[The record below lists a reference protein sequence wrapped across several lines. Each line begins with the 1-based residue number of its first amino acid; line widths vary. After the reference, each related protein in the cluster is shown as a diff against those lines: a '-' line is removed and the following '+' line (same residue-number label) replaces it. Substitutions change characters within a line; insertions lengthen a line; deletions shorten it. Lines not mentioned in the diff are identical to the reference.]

1 MLASRADR
9 PSLKAAS
16 SLVLKVELRSD
27 ITDSDSSSSSAS
39 SHPNSVEV
47 KGRQLDPTGLSLHGS
62 DPESLLGFSP
72 SVGRALTGS
81 RDVR

>member
-27 ITDSDSSSSSAS
+27 ITDSDSSSAAS

-81 RDVR
+81 RDIR

>member
-27 ITDSDSSSSSAS
+27 ITDSDSSSSS

-72 SVGRALTGS
+72 SIGRALTGS
-81 RDVR
+81 RDIR